1 MISDRSQLGG
11 FSEALLSL
19 LLALLAGSCE
29 CSKRGLILITSSRF
43 KACVVSGNSLW
54 QVSSNSPR
62 GERAG
67 KVQLLLRS
75 AATKHY
81 SFSSRRR
88 HHMFSTAVHPDGFL
102 GTVPLL
108 QHIAVCGMCVFC
120 TMKMKC
126 SNV

>member
-1 MISDRSQLGG
+1 MCG
-11 FSEALLSL
+11 
-19 LLALLAGSCE
+19 
-29 CSKRGLILITSSRF
+29 
-43 KACVVSGNSLW
+43 LW
-54 QVSSNSPR
+54 QQPVASFEQQSE

-108 QHIAVCGMCVFC
+108 QHIALCGMCVFC

-126 SNV
+126 SNVLFTFTRSG